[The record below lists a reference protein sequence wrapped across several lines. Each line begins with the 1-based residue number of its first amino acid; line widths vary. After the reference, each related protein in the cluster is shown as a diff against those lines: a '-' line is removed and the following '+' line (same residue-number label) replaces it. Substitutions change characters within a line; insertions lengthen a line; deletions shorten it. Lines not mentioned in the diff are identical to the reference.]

1 MCDISTILPS
11 NSLQELYA
19 GNKNV
24 KVQILS
30 FKRIGQKI
38 FRLKVRDLNHCD
50 NFVCQEEQHM
60 SGLIPGDLVETEKAV
75 CIKIPQLERTSAL
88 LGPTTLIARAK
99 DLDLTSLPE
108 ASTLPSQ
115 FTTLT

>member
-11 NSLQELYA
+11 NALQELYA
-19 GNKNV
+19 GNK

-30 FKRIGQKI
+30 FRRAGPKI
-38 FRLKVRDLNHCD
+38 FRLKVRDLNHWD

-60 SGLIPGDLVETEKAV
+60 SGLIPGDVVETEKAV
-75 CIKIPQLERTSAL
+75 CIKIPQLERTSTL
-88 LGPTTLIARAK
+88 LGRTTLIARAK

-108 ASTLPSQ
+108 ASPLP
-115 FTTLT
+115 TLT